1 MNRETAISQEEA
13 QRRYGDFLDRNKMF
27 FTKERILIVEA
38 VYLMEGHFSADELL
52 FEMQKRNMRVSRAT
66 LYRSLSQLVDCG
78 VLVEAD
84 FGHGHTHY
92 ELVGTEPHEHLV
104 CQQCGKVVEVVSQEF
119 SQSIRNLAQGEGF
132 RLISHRTYIAGIC
145 PDCQAAGS

>member
-1 MNRETAISQEEA
+1 MNQVAITQEEA
-13 QRRYGDFLDRNKMF
+13 QRRYADFLDRNKMF
-27 FTKERILIVEA
+27 FTKERVLIVEA
-38 VYLMEGHFSADELL
+38 VFIMEGHFSADELL
-52 FEMQKRNMRVSRAT
+52 FEMQKRGMRVSRAT

-104 CQQCGKVVEVVSQEF
+104 CQQCGKVVEVISQDF
-119 SQSIRNLAQGEGF
+119 TTAIKALASNEGF

-145 PDCQAAGS
+145 PECQSQQ